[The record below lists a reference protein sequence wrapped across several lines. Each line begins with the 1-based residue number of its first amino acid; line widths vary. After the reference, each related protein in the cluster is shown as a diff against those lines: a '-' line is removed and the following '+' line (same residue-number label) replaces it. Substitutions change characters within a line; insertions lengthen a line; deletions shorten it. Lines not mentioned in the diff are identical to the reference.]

1 MKNIAKLLVILF
13 VSISIYNCGGKS
25 NTDERKK
32 IEQMLAQEKE
42 SKTIHDIDQLIKDLP
57 APSLVP
63 FTLKSIN
70 AEFKSELINDLGNLE
85 KYKGKADKMA
95 MNMGVYASDVNYLAA
110 YGREE
115 QCLEYLKA
123 SHAMA
128 QELGDSTIY
137 DEAHLQNFLGHI
149 KNQNQEEISKI
160 LSELFVTTS
169 IQMEEDHHLN
179 MAGLALAGS
188 FIEGM
193 YQAVV
198 TIDKAPETEA
208 NEKILRPLVE
218 LVLNQESALREVILV
233 LNDLPSDDA
242 ISTIVTELQIL
253 DVLYKGE
260 LKEIE
265 EKMKADPNFVVK
277 KHMLVDIDGEIKR
290 IRQWIVE

>member
-1 MKNIAKLLVILF
+1 MKNITLKLAIL
-13 VSISIYNCGGKS
+13 SITVAIYSCGGKS
-25 NTDERKK
+25 NSDERNK
-32 IEQMLAQEKE
+32 IEQLVAEE
-42 SKTIHDIDQLIKDLP
+42 EEAKTIHDIDQLIKDLP
-57 APSLVP
+57 APSAVP

-70 AEFKSELINDLGNLE
+70 AEFDKTLINDLGNMS
-85 KYKGKADKMA
+85 KYKGNADKMA
-95 MNMGVYASDVNYLAA
+95 MNMGINASDVSYLAA
-110 YGREE
+110 YGREN
-115 QCLEYLKA
+115 QCLDYLKA
-123 SHAMA
+123 SHALA

-137 DEAHLQNFLGHI
+137 DDAHLQNFLGHI
-149 KNQNQEEISKI
+149 KSQNHEEISKI
-160 LSELFVTTS
+160 LSELFVNTS

-188 FIEGM
+188 FIEGL

-208 NEKILRPLVE
+208 NEERLRPLVQ
-218 LVLNQESALREVILV
+218 LVLNQETALQEVIQV
-233 LNDLPSDDA
+233 LNDLPMDDA
-242 ISTIVTELQIL
+242 ISTIATELHIL

-265 EKMKADPNFVVK
+265 EQMKADPNFVVK

>member
-32 IEQMLAQEKE
+32 IEQMLAQEEE

-85 KYKGKADKMA
+85 KYKGNTDKMA

>member
-70 AEFKSELINDLGNLE
+70 AEFKSELINNLGNLE
-85 KYKGKADKMA
+85 KYKGNTDKMA
-95 MNMGVYASDVNYLAA
+95 MNMGVNASDVNYLAA

-198 TIDKAPETEA
+198 TIDKAPETEES
-208 NEKILRPLVE
+208 EKLLRPLVE

>member
-1 MKNIAKLLVILF
+1 MKNISKHLLIL
-13 VSISIYNCGGKS
+13 SAILTIYGCGGKS
-25 NTDERKK
+25 NSEQRKE
-32 IEQMLAQEKE
+32 IEQMVAEAEE

-57 APSLVP
+57 SPSLVP

-70 AEFKSELINDLGNLE
+70 AEFKSDLINDLSNLE
-85 KYKGKADKMA
+85 KYKGNADKMA
-95 MNMGVYASDVNYLAA
+95 MNMGVNASDVSYLAA
-110 YGREE
+110 YGYEDL
-115 QCLEYLKA
+115 CLEYLKA
-123 SHAMA
+123 SHGMA

-137 DEAHLQNFLGHI
+137 DDAHLQNFLGHI
-149 KNQNQEEISKI
+149 KSQNQEEISKV

-198 TIDKAPETEA
+198 TIDQAPETEE
-208 NEKILRPLVE
+208 NEKLLGPLVE

-260 LKEIE
+260 LKEIDE
-265 EKMKADPNFVVK
+265 MMKKDPDFVVK